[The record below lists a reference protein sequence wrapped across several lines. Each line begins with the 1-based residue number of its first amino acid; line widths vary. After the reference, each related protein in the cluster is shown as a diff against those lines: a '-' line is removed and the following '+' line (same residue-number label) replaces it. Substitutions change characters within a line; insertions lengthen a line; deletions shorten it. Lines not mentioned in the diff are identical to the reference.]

1 MNLFGQKEYISISAL
16 IFVVIIYFF
25 VSDKLMAFLKMYT
38 HFSESLGWNSLN
50 VFYGFFQSFITN
62 LPSLLF
68 YAFLIGLAIVTFKT
82 ILILDQ
88 VKKFKV
94 DSENLEFKSDLFNL
108 LLLFGVLFVFVFI
121 MRANTFE
128 YRWFFPL
135 LPAMLAFTVK
145 GIIIPSD
152 YLASLAGKKYLA
164 IILIILISVL
174 GVYTQINH
182 ADSIIKMKLDSYSQ
196 VRDAALWL
204 KESYSKDTRV
214 LSISYPQTVYYSELN
229 VSTYS
234 GIINES
240 EFNNYLN
247 KTRTQILEVSAF
259 EPIPPWVN
267 SWLQENQN
275 RINPVQVYYQDLQKQ
290 QPILIIYEL
299 SY

>member
-1 MNLFGQKEYISISAL
+1 
-16 IFVVIIYFF
+16 
-25 VSDKLMAFLKMYT
+25 
-38 HFSESLGWNSLN
+38 
-50 VFYGFFQSFITN
+50 
-62 LPSLLF
+62 
-68 YAFLIGLAIVTFKT
+68 
-82 ILILDQ
+82 
-88 VKKFKV
+88 
-94 DSENLEFKSDLFNL
+94 
-108 LLLFGVLFVFVFI
+108 
-121 MRANTFE
+121 
-128 YRWFFPL
+128 
-135 LPAMLAFTVK
+135 MLAFTVK